1 MSAFTSMNP
10 RFCRTCVSACSFAQ
24 SNFAH
29 TSRRKALI
37 RWLIALVFMLI
48 AQEAR
53 ACIINVTGVNFGS
66 YDVFSNVALD
76 SVGNIDI
83 NCLNGVGYNI
93 TFSAG
98 NGTYEQR
105 VMSSGAHSLNYNL
118 FNTANRTLVWGDATN
133 GSFAVSGSGTG
144 DAINHVIYG
153 LIPPH
158 QNVPAGN
165 YSDTIT
171 VMITF

>member
-1 MSAFTSMNP
+1 MSAFTSMKP
-10 RFCRTCVSACSFAQ
+10 RFCRTCELAYSFAE
-24 SNFAH
+24 SNFVR
-29 TSRRKALI
+29 TSRRNAMLPL
-37 RWLIALVFMLI
+37 LIALVFVLI

-53 ACIINVTGVNFGS
+53 ACIINVTGVNFGA
-66 YDVFSNVALD
+66 YHVFSNVALD
-76 SVGNIDI
+76 SAGNIDI
-83 NCLNGVGYNI
+83 NCPNGVGYNI

-118 FNTANRTLVWGDATN
+118 FNTANRTLVCGDATN

-153 LIPPH
+153 RILPH
-158 QNVPAGN
+158 QNVRAGI

-171 VMITF
+171 VMINF

>member
-1 MSAFTSMNP
+1 MSAFINMKS
-10 RFCRTCVSACSFAQ
+10 RFCQTCESVCSIAE

-29 TSRRKALI
+29 TSRRKALV
-37 RWLIALVFMLI
+37 RWFIALVFMLI

-76 SVGNIDI
+76 SAGNIDI

-118 FNTANRTLVWGDATN
+118 FTAANRVLVWGDATN
-133 GSFAVSGSGTG
+133 DSVTVSGSGT
-144 DAINHVIYG
+144 DETVDHVVYG
-153 LIPPH
+153 RIPPN
-158 QNVPAGN
+158 QNVYPGS

-171 VMITF
+171 VEITF